1 MKPKF
6 SLKYAVLWMR
16 FVSYFNFNITK
27 NGEGE
32 GKEKRIDEV
41 KRLKVEK
48 GLHVMDSLMDKNIW
62 LS

>member
-1 MKPKF
+1 
-6 SLKYAVLWMR
+6 MR

-32 GKEKRIDEV
+32 GKGKRIDEV